1 MKNYIATALCLY
13 ALSSYAQNQY
23 YAGMPLPPN
32 CPCSMAPIFKEKHK
46 DISSI
51 PYATTLKC
59 KHMLPATFV
68 PAPYAPEGFYLFK
81 RKRKRAQPTYPKTS
95 TIIHF

>member
-32 CPCSMAPIFKEKHK
+32 CPCSMSPIFKEKHK

-51 PYATTLKC
+51 PYSTWLKY
-59 KHMLPATFV
+59 KHIPTANFV
-68 PAPYAPEGFYLFK
+68 PTYAPEGFYLFK
-81 RKRKRAQPTYPKTS
+81 RKRKNPPPTYPKTS
-95 TIIHF
+95 TIIRF